1 VVVETGILVIGL
13 LSYVHS
19 KQAFSSVFAWIEQ
32 IFTYYIDEIIN
43 SESKLVRCRYALFL
57 GYLIDMLYKDN

>member
-1 VVVETGILVIGL
+1 
-13 LSYVHS
+13 
-19 KQAFSSVFAWIEQ
+19 VFAWIEQ

-57 GYLIDMLYKDN
+57 GYLIDMLYKDNQYAFK

>member
-1 VVVETGILVIGL
+1 MVGL

-19 KQAFSSVFAWIEQ
+19 KQAFSCVFAWIEQ